1 MQCVPDL
8 LETWYGHLIVAGN
21 AYLEA
26 VTVEGAVREL
36 HALLPDPH
44 EGGAWA
50 GRLAGGS
57 RICRGEGLRRG
68 RGGRHAQYTA
78 AVSRASGG

>member
-36 HALLPDPH
+36 HALLPDRMKVVPGPDGWPEAH
-44 EGGAWA
+44 EYAVARGYGAVEGGDT
-50 GRLAGGS
+50 LNT
-57 RICRGEGLRRG
+57 
-68 RGGRHAQYTA
+68 QPP
-78 AVSRASGG
+78 